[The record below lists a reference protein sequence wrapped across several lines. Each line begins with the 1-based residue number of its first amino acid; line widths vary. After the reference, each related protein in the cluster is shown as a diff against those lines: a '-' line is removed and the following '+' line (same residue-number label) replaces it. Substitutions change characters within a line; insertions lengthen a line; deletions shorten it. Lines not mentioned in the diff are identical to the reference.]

1 MEVVVQ
7 IIVVWSGG
15 GGGGGGGGGRWV
27 VCFVHR
33 GGNVNAYALAVVEMS
48 THALA
53 VVVDVWFVLSYC
65 SS

>member
-33 GGNVNAYALAVVEMS
+33 RGNVNTYQWPLAIP
-48 THALA
+48 
-53 VVVDVWFVLSYC
+53 
-65 SS
+65 